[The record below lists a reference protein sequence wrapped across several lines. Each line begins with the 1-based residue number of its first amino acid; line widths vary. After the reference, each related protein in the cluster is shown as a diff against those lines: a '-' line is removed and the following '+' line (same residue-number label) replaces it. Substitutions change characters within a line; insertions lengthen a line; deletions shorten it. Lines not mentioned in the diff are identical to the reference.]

1 MQYVIAI
8 CSIIFSFY
16 IISEQDKLVSNAY
29 KSGFDAG
36 VNSVEKEDVD
46 KVCAKWMFDA
56 NMKEVKRKVC
66 GK

>member
-1 MQYVIAI
+1 MQYAIAI

-16 IISEQDKLVSNAY
+16 VISEQDKLVSNAY

-36 VNSVEKEDVD
+36 VKSVEKEDID
-46 KVCAKWMFDA
+46 KVCVKWMFDT
-56 NMKEVKRKVC
+56 NMKHVKRKVC